1 MIAKS
6 EGINPVLHGS
16 LWRDRKRFSSCG
28 QTNRFEKYGV
38 LMMFFATRYVILV
51 LLISLA
57 TFINSSPESIRG
69 NAGAMVFNVACYSV
83 AALLT
88 YCILLFLASAAVSFF
103 TGKNRFS
110 LSFQTVLL
118 ADILFLYAML
128 EGSCLL
134 FLTENS
140 STVSVGGSQG
150 ELVRNGL
157 KTILGWRD
165 AAENAISG
173 IRFAIALHFLFSIHN
188 YVAARTEP
196 PGRP

>member
-1 MIAKS
+1 
-6 EGINPVLHGS
+6 
-16 LWRDRKRFSSCG
+16 
-28 QTNRFEKYGV
+28 
-38 LMMFFATRYVILV
+38 MFVATRYVILI

-69 NAGAMVFNVACYSV
+69 NAGAMVFNVAYYSV
-83 AALLT
+83 AALLI
-88 YCILLFLASAAVSFF
+88 YCILLFLASSAVSFF

-118 ADILFLYAML
+118 ADTLFLYAML
-128 EGSCLL
+128 EGSSLL

-140 STVSVGGSQG
+140 STVSVGGSRG

-173 IRFAIALHFLFSIHN
+173 IRFAIGLHLLFSIHN
-188 YVAARTEP
+188 YMATRTEP
-196 PGRP
+196 SAKR

>member
-1 MIAKS
+1 MTES
-6 EGINPVLHGS
+6 HSRPVARQTGS
-16 LWRDRKRFSSCG
+16 KIRGSYDVFCDQVRDFSSVDFLGSVYQLQSREHPRKC
-28 QTNRFEKYGV
+28 
-38 LMMFFATRYVILV
+38 
-51 LLISLA
+51 
-57 TFINSSPESIRG
+57 RG
-69 NAGAMVFNVACYSV
+69 KVFNVAYYSV
-83 AALLT
+83 AALLI
-88 YCILLFLASAAVSFF
+88 YCILLFLASSAVSFF

-128 EGSCLL
+128 EGSSLL

-188 YVAARTEP
+188 YMAARTEL